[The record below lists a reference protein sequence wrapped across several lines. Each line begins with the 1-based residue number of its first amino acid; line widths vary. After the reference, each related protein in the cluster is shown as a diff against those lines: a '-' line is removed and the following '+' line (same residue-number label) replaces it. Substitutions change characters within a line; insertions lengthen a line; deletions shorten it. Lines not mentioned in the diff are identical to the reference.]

1 MKRIKTFKQFEAMDP
16 DAFAKALDQMQPK
29 KMDDYQKP
37 SYAIHQTMST
47 KKGDGKTFRFG
58 GGDPDKQS
66 DRPYVVKKGDTV
78 YGIAKQLGLS
88 VKDFVSMYMGDVK
101 DPNKLSVGQEIY
113 LPGPL
118 VSKLELGQNPD
129 YDQDLSTQDPG
140 TRSHLGGYEFDDE
153 EDWSIQDPNTRS
165 HISGYDFE
173 DEDDDSDF
181 RSKDRAYVVKQGE
194 TIYSIAKKLGMSV
207 NNFMDI
213 YGYGIED
220 ASKVKA
226 GTEIYL
232 PGHMVAQLGK

>member
-1 MKRIKTFKQFEAMDP
+1 MRKIKTFRQFEAMDP

-37 SYAIHQTMST
+37 TYAIHQTMST
-47 KKGDGKTFRFG
+47 RKDDGNTFRFG

-78 YGIAKQLGLS
+78 YGLAKQLGLS
-88 VKDFVSMYMGDVK
+88 VNDFVSMYMGDVK
-101 DPNKLSVGQEIY
+101 DPNKLSIGQEIY

-129 YDQDLSTQDPG
+129 YDVDLSQQDPA
-140 TRSHLGGYEFDDE
+140 TRSHVGGYDL
-153 EDWSIQDPNTRS
+153 
-165 HISGYDFE
+165 E
-173 DEDDDSDF
+173 DEDDDSDWH
-181 RSKDRAYVVKQGE
+181 SMDRPYVVKQGE
-194 TIYSIAKKLGMSV
+194 TIYSISKRLGLSV
-207 NNFMDI
+207 DQFMDL

-220 ASKVKA
+220 ASKVRA

-232 PGHMVAQLGK
+232 PGHIASQLEN

>member
-101 DPNKLSVGQEIY
+101 DPNKLSIGQEIY
-113 LPGPL
+113 LPGTL
-118 VSKLELGQNPD
+118 VAELEGGHD
-129 YDQDLSTQDPG
+129 EYDDLSLEQDPN
-140 TRSHLGGYEFDDE
+140 TRSHVGGYEFDDE
-153 EDWSIQDPNTRS
+153 
-165 HISGYDFE
+165 
-173 DEDDDSDF
+173 DSDENWH
-181 RSKDRAYVVKQGE
+181 SMDRPYVVKQGE